1 MEKQNLRGEELALA
15 RTLAREFAT
24 KYNRR
29 RGAVPP
35 DVPQEVRDAL
45 RHKFG
50 HASDY
55 ALDEYRARF
64 ACYYGMMTPVQYAT
78 AQALAFRAAMR
89 TPIGAQVLAGI
100 DGIRRADRQAL
111 TRRRRHIPVSRAP
124 AASPPHPND
133 RARRR
138 CPTCR

>member
-1 MEKQNLRGEELALA
+1 MQKQNLRGEELALA

-29 RGAVPP
+29 RGVVPP
-35 DVPQEVRDAL
+35 DVPQEVEDAL

-64 ACYYGMMTPVQYAT
+64 ACYYGMMSP
-78 AQALAFRAAMR
+78 AQFTQARALAFKAAMR
-89 TPIGAQVLAGI
+89 APIGAPALADHYTIGI
-100 DGIRRADRQAL
+100 EECKALAALDGGHLNWPIVDAYLAVYNETIMETER
-111 TRRRRHIPVSRAP
+111 
-124 AASPPHPND
+124 
-133 RARRR
+133 
-138 CPTCR
+138 

>member
-15 RTLAREFAT
+15 RTLAREWAT
-24 KYNRR
+24 YYNRR
-29 RGAVPP
+29 RGVVPP

-50 HASDY
+50 HAADY
-55 ALDEYRARF
+55 ALEEYRARF

-89 TPIGAQVLAGI
+89 TPIGTPAPVDDYAI
-100 DGIRRADRQAL
+100 STADRQAL
-111 TRRRRHIPVSRAP
+111 
-124 AASPPHPND
+124 AALDGGHLNWPIWDAYLAMYNETIMETE
-133 RARRR
+133 R
-138 CPTCR
+138 

>member
-29 RGAVPP
+29 RGVIPP
-35 DVPQEVRDAL
+35 DVPQEVEDAL

-50 HASDY
+50 DAADY

-64 ACYYGMMTPVQYAT
+64 ACYYGMMPPEHFTLAR
-78 AQALAFRAAMR
+78 ALAFKAAMR
-89 TPIGAQVLAGI
+89 APIGAPALADHYAIGI
-100 DGIRRADRQAL
+100 EDCKALAALDGGHHNWPIFDAYITMYNETIERTER
-111 TRRRRHIPVSRAP
+111 
-124 AASPPHPND
+124 
-133 RARRR
+133 
-138 CPTCR
+138 

>member
-29 RGAVPP
+29 RGAIPP

-64 ACYYGMMTPVQYAT
+64 ACYYGMMSPEHFT
-78 AQALAFRAAMR
+78 QARSLAFKTAMR
-89 TPIGAQVLAGI
+89 APIGAPALANDYAI
-100 DGIRRADRQAL
+100 CTADRQAL
-111 TRRRRHIPVSRAP
+111 
-124 AASPPHPND
+124 AALDGGHLNWPIWDEYLAMYNETIE
-133 RARRR
+133 RTER
-138 CPTCR
+138 

>member
-29 RGAVPP
+29 RGVVPP
-35 DVPQEVRDAL
+35 DVPQEVKDAL

-50 HASDY
+50 HAADY

-64 ACYYGMMTPVQYAT
+64 ACYYGMMSPEQFTLARS
-78 AQALAFRAAMR
+78 LAFKTAMR
-89 TPIGAQVLAGI
+89 APIGAPALADHYTIGI
-100 DGIRRADRQAL
+100 EDCKALAALDGG
-111 TRRRRHIPVSRAP
+111 HINWPIFDAYIATFNETIERTE
-124 AASPPHPND
+124 
-133 RARRR
+133 R
-138 CPTCR
+138 

>member
-1 MEKQNLRGEELALA
+1 MEKQNLWGEELALA

-29 RGAVPP
+29 RGVVPP

-50 HASDY
+50 HAADY

-64 ACYYGMMTPVQYAT
+64 ACYYGMMSPVQYAT

-111 TRRRRHIPVSRAP
+111 
-124 AASPPHPND
+124 AALDDGHLNWPIVDAYLATFNETIE
-133 RARRR
+133 RTER
-138 CPTCR
+138 

>member
-15 RTLAREFAT
+15 RTLAREWAT
-24 KYNRR
+24 YYNRR
-29 RGAVPP
+29 PGAEPL

-64 ACYYGMMTPVQYAT
+64 ACYYGMLSAEHS
-78 AQALAFRAAMR
+78 ALARALAFKTAMR
-89 TPIGAQVLAGI
+89 APIGVPKLRGHYAI
-100 DGIRRADRQAL
+100 CIPDRQAL
-111 TRRRRHIPVSRAP
+111 AALDGGHINWPIWDEYLAMYNETIMETER
-124 AASPPHPND
+124 
-133 RARRR
+133 
-138 CPTCR
+138 

>member
-29 RGAVPP
+29 RGVVPP
-35 DVPQEVRDAL
+35 DVPQEVKDAL

-50 HASDY
+50 HAADY

-64 ACYYGMMTPVQYAT
+64 ACFYGMMSPEHSAL
-78 AQALAFRAAMR
+78 ARALAFKTAMR
-89 TPIGAQVLAGI
+89 APIGAPALADHDAI
-100 DGIRRADRQAL
+100 CTADRQAL
-111 TRRRRHIPVSRAP
+111 AALDGGHINWPIFDAYLAMYNETIERTE
-124 AASPPHPND
+124 
-133 RARRR
+133 R
-138 CPTCR
+138 

>member
-35 DVPQEVRDAL
+35 DVPREVEDAL
-45 RHKFG
+45 RHRFG
-50 HASDY
+50 HAADY
-55 ALDEYRARF
+55 ALDEYRTRF

-111 TRRRRHIPVSRAP
+111 AALDGGHINWPIFDAYIATFNETIERTE
-124 AASPPHPND
+124 
-133 RARRR
+133 R
-138 CPTCR
+138 

>member
-29 RGAVPP
+29 RGVVPP
-35 DVPQEVRDAL
+35 DVPQEVEDAL

-50 HASDY
+50 RATDY

-64 ACYYGMMTPVQYAT
+64 ACYYGMMSPEQFTHARK
-78 AQALAFRAAMR
+78 LGFLAAMR
-89 TPIGAQVLAGI
+89 APIGAPALADHYTIGI
-100 DGIRRADRQAL
+100 EDCKALAALDGGHLNWPIVDAYLAMYNETIERTER
-111 TRRRRHIPVSRAP
+111 
-124 AASPPHPND
+124 
-133 RARRR
+133 
-138 CPTCR
+138 

>member
-29 RGAVPP
+29 RVWFR
-35 DVPQEVRDAL
+35 QTYRRKCEDAL

-50 HASDY
+50 HAADY

-64 ACYYGMMTPVQYAT
+64 ACYYGMMSPEQLHPGA
-78 AQALAFRAAMR
+78 RACIQSRHACAYW
-89 TPIGAQVLAGI
+89 GAGAGGSLRHQ
-100 DGIRRADRQAL
+100 DGRSAGAGRAGWW
-111 TRRRRHIPVSRAP
+111 
-124 AASPPHPND
+124 AS
-133 RARRR
+133 
-138 CPTCR
+138 

>member
-29 RGAVPP
+29 RGVVPP
-35 DVPQEVRDAL
+35 DVPQEVEDAL

-50 HASDY
+50 RASDY

-64 ACYYGMMTPVQYAT
+64 ACFYGMVSPEHFTE
-78 AQALAFRAAMR
+78 ALRLGFLAAMR
-89 TPIGAQVLAGI
+89 APIGSPTLADDYAI
-100 DGIRRADRQAL
+100 CTADRQAL
-111 TRRRRHIPVSRAP
+111 
-124 AASPPHPND
+124 AALDDGHLNWPIFDAYLAMYNETIE
-133 RARRR
+133 RTER
-138 CPTCR
+138 

>member
-29 RGAVPP
+29 RGVVPP
-35 DVPQEVRDAL
+35 DVPQEVKDAL

-50 HASDY
+50 HAADY

-64 ACYYGMMTPVQYAT
+64 ACYYGMMSPEQCARC
-78 AQALAFRAAMR
+78 AQLGFQAAMR
-89 TPIGAQVLAGI
+89 APIGAPTLTDHYAI
-100 DGIRRADRQAL
+100 STADRQAL
-111 TRRRRHIPVSRAP
+111 
-124 AASPPHPND
+124 AALDGGHLNWPI
-133 RARRR
+133 
-138 CPTCR
+138 C

>member
-29 RGAVPP
+29 RGVIPP
-35 DVPQEVRDAL
+35 DVPQEVEDAL
-45 RHKFG
+45 RRRFG

-55 ALDEYRARF
+55 ALDDYRARF

-111 TRRRRHIPVSRAP
+111 
-124 AASPPHPND
+124 AALDDGHLNWPIVDAYLAMYNETIE
-133 RARRR
+133 RTER
-138 CPTCR
+138 

>member
-1 MEKQNLRGEELALA
+1 MEKQNLRGGELALA

-35 DVPQEVRDAL
+35 DVPQEVKDAL

-55 ALDEYRARF
+55 ALEEYRARF
-64 ACYYGMMTPVQYAT
+64 ACYYGMMSPEQFAL
-78 AQALAFRAAMR
+78 ARALAFKTAMR
-89 TPIGAQVLAGI
+89 APIGAPALADHYTIGI
-100 DGIRRADRQAL
+100 EDCKALAALDGGHLNWPIVDAYLVMYNETIMETER
-111 TRRRRHIPVSRAP
+111 
-124 AASPPHPND
+124 
-133 RARRR
+133 
-138 CPTCR
+138 

>member
-29 RGAVPP
+29 RGVVPP

-50 HASDY
+50 HAADY
-55 ALDEYRARF
+55 ALEEYRARF
-64 ACYYGMMTPVQYAT
+64 ACYYGMM
-78 AQALAFRAAMR
+78 
-89 TPIGAQVLAGI
+89 
-100 DGIRRADRQAL
+100 
-111 TRRRRHIPVSRAP
+111 
-124 AASPPHPND
+124 SP
-133 RARRR
+133 
-138 CPTCR
+138 

>member
-29 RGAVPP
+29 RGVVPP
-35 DVPQEVRDAL
+35 DVPQEVKDAL

-50 HASDY
+50 HAADY
-55 ALDEYRARF
+55 ALEEYRARF

-78 AQALAFRAAMR
+78 AQVLAFKAVMR
-89 TPIGAQVLAGI
+89 TPIGAPALVDHCSI
-100 DGIRRADRQAL
+100 STVDRQAL
-111 TRRRRHIPVSRAP
+111 
-124 AASPPHPND
+124 AALDGGHLNWPIFDAYLAMYNETIE
-133 RARRR
+133 RTER
-138 CPTCR
+138 

>member
-29 RGAVPP
+29 RGVVPP
-35 DVPQEVRDAL
+35 DVPQEVEDAL

-50 HASDY
+50 RATDY

-64 ACYYGMMTPVQYAT
+64 ACYYGMMTP
-78 AQALAFRAAMR
+78 AQFTQARALAFKAAMR
-89 TPIGAQVLAGI
+89 APIGAPALADHYAIGI
-100 DGIRRADRQAL
+100 EDCKALAALDGGHLNWPIVDAYLAMYNETIKETER
-111 TRRRRHIPVSRAP
+111 
-124 AASPPHPND
+124 
-133 RARRR
+133 
-138 CPTCR
+138 

>member
-29 RGAVPP
+29 RGVVPP
-35 DVPQEVRDAL
+35 DVPQEVKDAL

-50 HASDY
+50 HAADY

-64 ACYYGMMTPVQYAT
+64 ACYYESMTPEQW
-78 AQALAFRAAMR
+78 LAAHKLGFLAAMR
-89 TPIGAQVLAGI
+89 APIGAPALADHDAI
-100 DGIRRADRQAL
+100 CTADRQAL
-111 TRRRRHIPVSRAP
+111 EALDGRHHNWPIVDAYLAMYNETIERTE
-124 AASPPHPND
+124 
-133 RARRR
+133 R
-138 CPTCR
+138 